1 MMNEFNQPSKKEKNS
16 VRIQLNTNETHTLD
30 FLVQIKRKEMIYH
43 GLNHGLSHPRTIRL
57 SQELDILLNQY
68 GI

>member
-1 MMNEFNQPSKKEKNS
+1 M
-16 VRIQLNTNETHTLD
+16 RIQLKTNETHTLD